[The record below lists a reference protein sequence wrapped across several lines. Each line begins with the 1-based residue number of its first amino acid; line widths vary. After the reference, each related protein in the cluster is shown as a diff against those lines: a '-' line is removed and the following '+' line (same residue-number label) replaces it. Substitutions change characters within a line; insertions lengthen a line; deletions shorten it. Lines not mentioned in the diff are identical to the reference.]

1 MNKNVEDIKNS
12 EWKSNP
18 KSHVDYI
25 VKQLLK
31 KYQDIDF
38 IESISLQDMYY
49 TGDIED
55 IDSTKYDRSNKDTR
69 VITYTVTN

>member
-31 KYQDIDF
+31 KYQDKDF